1 MEESEMSKGQGT
13 ECPEISVVIASVNGP
28 DYVDACL
35 KSLRG
40 QTFKGPAEVIVADC
54 CGDGVTELIRRD
66 YPEVTLLSF
75 GSRKTIPELRA
86 IGMKNAR
93 GKIIAL
99 TEDHCVADPTWF
111 EGMYRPIRP
120 TTARSEVPSR
130 TTRALKGRSIGQFTF
145 VNTANI

>member
-40 QTFKGPAEVIVADC
+40 QTFKGPVEVIVADC
-54 CGDGVTELIRRD
+54 CGDGVTELIRRN

-75 GSRKTIPELRA
+75 E
-86 IGMKNAR
+86 
-93 GKIIAL
+93 
-99 TEDHCVADPTWF
+99 
-111 EGMYRPIRP
+111 
-120 TTARSEVPSR
+120 
-130 TTRALKGRSIGQFTF
+130 
-145 VNTANI
+145 